1 MWPYHINTARTT
13 IYEQADY
20 PLRPFKELSVNSF
33 HYNHIWP
40 HMSLMLDFLVTDF
53 FDRSRGAIDFP
64 SRYIEGYA
72 YLQSKLYGDR
82 PGKFF
87 ERDDAVL
94 WLPQR
99 LLKTSGTVEL
109 NYLADVA
116 LYLAFA
122 NQSPESV
129 TTEVTLNAAVLPSIA
144 GKSYPV
150 NGLVGTSGTTMRDG
164 KLSITVAP
172 MGMTAIEIGG
182 LAVAPKFQ
190 DSLVGAKA
198 TDAWRHDYLSIGRK

>member
-1 MWPYHINTARTT
+1 M
-13 IYEQADY
+13 
-20 PLRPFKELSVNSF
+20 
-33 HYNHIWP
+33 
-40 HMSLMLDFLVTDF
+40 
-53 FDRSRGAIDFP
+53 
-64 SRYIEGYA
+64 
-72 YLQSKLYGDR
+72 
-82 PGKFF
+82 
-87 ERDDAVL
+87 L

-109 NYLADVA
+109 NYLAAHGRDR

-198 TDAWRHDYLSIGRK
+198 TDAWRHDYLELPWGGTRAMVLNFGPAASTAFIYLRDDDSKFRDVTLTYNLRGEEKTVVDAAFPFEFTVPLPRDATTLRFRLKGTTLTGETTQSDWGALEK